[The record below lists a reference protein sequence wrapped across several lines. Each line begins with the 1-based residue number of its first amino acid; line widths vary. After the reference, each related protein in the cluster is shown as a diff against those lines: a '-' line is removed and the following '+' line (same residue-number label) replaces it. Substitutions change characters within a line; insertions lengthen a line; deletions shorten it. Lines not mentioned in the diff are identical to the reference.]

1 MIAFYVAKLATH
13 MPCHM
18 ADPDPSI
25 EAYEAGLDIVSY
37 LRNTPSLGITY
48 DASKPPLVIF
58 TDSSYSQSPMPFGGH
73 AILMYGGVVSYH
85 ARKLKIVPQSAHEA
99 ELAVYA
105 TTCKDF
111 AYVRNVWGSEGLQM
125 PTTLPAKVHCDND
138 AAVSTVMKPGATQR
152 TKHYEA
158 WVMYGRE
165 QWLNKV
171 SKPEWIAT
179 TYNVADIFTKPL
191 DKTTFLKFRAGLL
204 NLPSELIVDRLAEI
218 LTHG

>member
-1 MIAFYVAKLATH
+1 
-13 MPCHM
+13 
-18 ADPDPSI
+18 
-25 EAYEAGLDIVSY
+25 
-37 LRNTPSLGITY
+37 
-48 DASKPPLVIF
+48 
-58 TDSSYSQSPMPFGGH
+58 
-73 AILMYGGVVSYH
+73 
-85 ARKLKIVPQSAHEA
+85 
-99 ELAVYA
+99 
-105 TTCKDF
+105 
-111 AYVRNVWGSEGLQM
+111 M

-191 DKTTFLKFRAGLL
+191 DKKDMERPTTFLKQV
-204 NLPSELIVDRLAEI
+204 PSAPVS
-218 LTHG
+218 